1 MMKTMTLARHRAG
14 RLLIGCALSALAATQ
29 VQAQTADQEQDEE
42 IVIQGSFARSVT
54 EALEI
59 KRNADSITDAV
70 SAADIADFPSVN
82 VAEALQRVP
91 GVSISREAGEGQFV
105 SVRGLGPNFQSVT
118 LGGLPI
124 AYNENIRNSD
134 QSGRQ
139 FQFRVIPADLISAV
153 VVAKAPT
160 ADMVDGGI
168 GANIDIRL
176 ARPLETKPF
185 VTARAFGHYEERTG
199 EITPNGT
206 FSASWR
212 NDAETI
218 GVIGGVSY
226 QTRQVQ
232 FDRFQHFGYTD
243 RTIAGATVS
252 VPNDVVT
259 TLEREDRRRISAS
272 GGLELKP
279 AEEVTLRFETL
290 YSNFN
295 NKILEDRVSFEWGG
309 RADFAQRLVAG
320 SARVVDGVL
329 HAGTING
336 GRINR
341 NAEFSEQTHE
351 NLFLRGGVEYEA
363 GGWTINQAVSY
374 SRAKSGL
381 DLPLQRIDGRTADN
395 APGLSYSYDYG
406 DDPVGDRKIA
416 SVTTSLDLTLPGAAP
431 YYRYRIRTTD
441 SLDEDFTAQLDVA
454 RDLGWGLGGLE
465 FGQLKAGIMYTDR
478 SRDYQRRDRNASPRA
493 GVSVDGSFTD
503 QLLPSNVF
511 NKTIENGF
519 GRWTSYDRDQFR
531 DNFVLPGEFNGVDP
545 DSFALVATG
554 QDLQQSY
561 GVSEEIKAGYLRAD
575 FGTLAGAGG
584 IGVRGNIGVRY
595 VKTDTTVDGTLLRAV
610 PGVGGGAATTVIE
623 PAQFNGSYEKWL
635 PSANLNFEFTPELM
649 LRLAASKTMTRPSLA
664 DLRTATVPNSSV
676 LADVFDRGQ
685 IAINESTATARNG
698 VGGNPT
704 LRPYT
709 SFNLDASLEYY
720 FRGFG
725 GLSAAV
731 FHKKIDDF
739 IGSIG
744 RTETLVLNT
753 RAGETLTADFLITRP
768 QNIGKAEIT
777 GVELGAAVDLIGGFG
792 LAASATFT
800 DSSADIDTPA
810 GLVQARLQGV
820 SDTSY
825 SISPFFKLGGFEAN
839 LSYTY
844 RSEFTVNGNIS
855 AGSNAVTN
863 PLDAV
868 VADGFGTLDFGA
880 KFRMTPE
887 FEIFAQGTNILDAR
901 QAAFQGRE
909 TRPFQIHEYG
919 RSIDLGL
926 RVSF

>member
-1 MMKTMTLARHRAG
+1 MNALTRARRV
-14 RLLIGCALSALAATQ
+14 RPLLLGCALAALSTGHAA
-29 VQAQTADQEQDEE
+29 AQTADAPADEE
-42 IVIQGSFARSVT
+42 IVVQGSFARSIE

-59 KRNADSITDAV
+59 KRRADSITDAV

-139 FQFRVIPADLISAV
+139 FQFRVIPADLIAAV
-153 VVAKAPT
+153 VVTKAPT
-160 ADMVDGGI
+160 ADLVDGGI

-176 ARPLETKPF
+176 ARPLSTAPF
-185 VTARAFGHYEERTG
+185 LTARAFGHWEERTH
-199 EITPNGT
+199 EVTPNGT
-206 FSASWR
+206 VSAAWR
-212 NDAETI
+212 NEDQTF
-218 GVIGGVSY
+218 GVIGGISY
-226 QTRQVQ
+226 QTRKVQ

-252 VPNDVVT
+252 VPNDMVA

-272 GGLELKP
+272 GGIEMKP
-279 AEEVTLRFETL
+279 ADSVTLRVESL

-295 NKILEDRVSFEWGG
+295 NEIFEDRVSFEWGG
-309 RADFAQRLVAG
+309 RTDFAARLVPG

-351 NLFLRGGVEYEA
+351 NLFVRGSVDYEE
-363 GGWTINQAVSY
+363 GGWTINQALSF
-374 SRAKSGL
+374 SRADSGL

-395 APGLSYSYDYG
+395 APGLTYSFDYG
-406 DDPVGDRKIA
+406 DDPVGNAHIA
-416 SVTTSLDLTLPGAAP
+416 RIQTNLDLTQAAAAP
-431 YYRYRIRTTD
+431 YYRYRIRTTN
-441 SLDEDFTAQLDVA
+441 SRDEDFTAQIDVA
-454 RDLGWGLGGLE
+454 RDLGGSLGGIE
-465 FGQLKAGIMYTDR
+465 FGRLKTGFMYTDR
-478 SRDYQRRDRNASPRA
+478 SRDYQRRDRSASPRPGTTIDA
-493 GVSVDGSFTD
+493 SFTD

-511 NKTIENGF
+511 DKTVGDFF
-519 GRWTSYDRDQFR
+519 GRWASYDRGQFT
-531 DNFVLPGEFNGVDP
+531 DAFILPGEYDGVDP
-545 DSFALVATG
+545 QSADLVANG

-561 GVSEEIKAGYLRAD
+561 AVAEEIYAGYLRAD
-575 FGTLAGAGG
+575 FASTGGG
-584 IGVRGNIGVRY
+584 IALRGNVGVRY
-595 VKTDTTVDGTLLRAV
+595 VKTETTVDGTLLRAATGAG
-610 PGVGGGAATTVIE
+610 GVATTVIT
-623 PAQFNGSYEKWL
+623 PAQFVGSYDKWL

-649 LRLAASKTMTRPSLA
+649 LRLAASRTMTRPSLA

-676 LADVFDRGQ
+676 LADVYDRGQ
-685 IAINESTATARNG
+685 IAINQSAASSRNG

-709 SFNLDASLEYY
+709 SINLDASLEYY
-720 FRGFG
+720 LSGFG

-731 FHKKIDDF
+731 FHKRIDDF
-739 IGSIG
+739 IGSIS
-744 RTETLVLNT
+744 RTESLVLNT

-768 QNIGKAEIT
+768 QNIGKAEIS
-777 GVELGAAVDLIGGFG
+777 GVEFGAAVDLIGGFG
-792 LAASATFT
+792 VAASATFT
-800 DSSADIDTPA
+800 ESSADIATPA
-810 GLVQARLQGV
+810 GTVTARLQGV
-820 SDTSY
+820 SDTSF

-868 VADGFGTLDFGA
+868 VADDFGTLDFGA
-880 KFRMTPE
+880 KFRITPE

-901 QAAFQGRE
+901 QAAYQGRE
-909 TRPFQIHEYG
+909 TRPYQIHEYG
-919 RSIDLGL
+919 RSVDLGV
-926 RVSF
+926 RATF